1 MPPSRTTPSR
11 TTPSRTTPAG
21 PSSGTPGKRRLPAD
35 ERRAQILDSAR
46 EVFLRSGASGARV
59 KELADAAGVNPAL
72 LYQHFESKEEL
83 FQEAVL
89 RPLAAAFEE
98 TANRFPNVGDPE
110 PDGGIV
116 REATETYLVHLLEA
130 MEQTAALLG
139 VAMFDDAENG
149 RAFFRQHLEP
159 LLDHLSGVVAAHMP
173 SWEHIEYDPE
183 IAVMIVFGTAWYFAI
198 DQRFGSGPA
207 RDRHAVA
214 AQINAII
221 FDGLRPR

>member
-1 MPPSRTTPSR
+1 VTPPDAAKKT
-11 TTPSRTTPAG
+11 
-21 PSSGTPGKRRLPAD
+21 RLPAD
-35 ERRAQILDSAR
+35 QRRAQILDSAR

-59 KELADAAGVNPAL
+59 KELAEAAGVNPAL

-98 TANRFPNVGDPE
+98 TASRFPDVGDPQPSGE
-110 PDGGIV
+110 LV

-130 MEQTAALLG
+130 MDQTAALLG

-149 RAFFRQHLEP
+149 RAFFQQHLEP
-159 LLDHLSGVVAAHMP
+159 LVDHLSAVVNAHMP
-173 SWEHIEYDPE
+173 TWEHADYDPE
-183 IAVMIVFGTAWYFAI
+183 VAVMMVFGTAWYSSLE
-198 DQRFGSGPA
+198 QHFGSSPP
-207 RDRHAVA
+207 RDRRALA

>member
-1 MPPSRTTPSR
+1 MPRPNAPQKPERQ
-11 TTPSRTTPAG
+11 
-21 PSSGTPGKRRLPAD
+21 RLPAE

-83 FQEAVL
+83 FEEAVL
-89 RPLAAAFEE
+89 RPLAKAFEE
-98 TANRFPNVGDPE
+98 TAARFPNVADPE
-110 PDGGIV
+110 PAGAVV

-139 VAMFDDAENG
+139 VALFDGAENG

-159 LLDHLSGVVAAHMP
+159 LLDHLSAVVTAHMP
-173 SWEHIEYDPE
+173 TWEHIEYDPDV
-183 IAVMIVFGTAWYFAI
+183 AVMIVFGTAWYFAI
-198 DQRFGSGPA
+198 EQRFGSGPP
-207 RDRHAVA
+207 RDRHAFA